1 MPVQELFEIVGT
13 RVRLPSNKT
22 INIDQS
28 MSDQIVY
35 RHAWK
40 LAKSARQV
48 PETKQRVSANEWVGC
63 LGGRERNFEGRC
75 QSGRVQS

>member
-1 MPVQELFEIVGT
+1 MPAQELFKIVGS
-13 RVRLPSNKT
+13 RVRLPSNMP
-22 INIDQS
+22 ISIDQS

-40 LAKSARQV
+40 LAISASQV

-63 LGGRERNFEGRC
+63 SGGRERNVEGRC